1 MIKYVLFDLDGTL
14 TDPGEGITNSIVYA
28 LDKFGIS
35 VSDKK
40 DLYKFIGP
48 PLYDSFVKYYG
59 FSHENANLAIT
70 YYREYF
76 APKGLYENTVYKGI
90 EDMLGFLA
98 DKGVKLI
105 VATSKP
111 EKYAREILAH
121 FALDR
126 YFDDIIGATM
136 DEKRNTKDAV
146 IAYAI
151 EKCKIVPQNA
161 IMVGDRLHDV
171 LGAKANGMRSIGVLY
186 GFGSYKELSDAGAD
200 MIVKDVEQLKKTLSE
215 LKGQT

>member
-1 MIKYVLFDLDGTL
+1 MPKSILFDLDGTL

-59 FSHENANLAIT
+59 FSHENANLAIS

-111 EKYAREILAH
+111 EKYARAIIAH

-215 LKGQT
+215 LKG

>member
-1 MIKYVLFDLDGTL
+1 MIKHVLFDLDGTL
-14 TDPGEGITNSIVYA
+14 TDPAEGITNSIVYA
-28 LDKFGIS
+28 LNKFGIS
-35 VSDKK
+35 VWDKR

-48 PLYDSFVKYYG
+48 PLSDSFVKYYG

-76 APKGLYENTVYKGI
+76 APNGLYENTVYKGI

-111 EKYAREILAH
+111 ERYAREILAH

-126 YFDDIIGATM
+126 YFDDIVGATM

-151 EKCKIVPQNA
+151 EKCKIDPKKA

-171 LGAKANGMRSIGVLY
+171 LGAKENGIRSVGVLY
-186 GFGSYKELSDAGAD
+186 GFGSYDELSNAGAD
-200 MIVKDVEQLKKTLSE
+200 MIVGDVEQLKNTLSE
-215 LKGQT
+215 LKG

>member
-1 MIKYVLFDLDGTL
+1 MIEYVLFDLDGTL

-48 PLYDSFVKYYG
+48 PLYDSFVKYCG

-98 DKGVKLI
+98 EKGVKLI

-111 EKYAREILAH
+111 EKYARAIIAH

-215 LKGQT
+215 LKG

>member
-14 TDPGEGITNSIVYA
+14 TDPAEGITNSIVYA
-28 LDKFGIS
+28 LKKFGIS

-40 DLYKFIGP
+40 ELYKFIGP
-48 PLYDSFVKYYG
+48 PLYDSFVRYYG
-59 FSHENANLAIT
+59 FTPKDANLAIT

-76 APKGLYENTVYKGI
+76 APKGLYENTVYEGI
-90 EDMLGFLA
+90 EDALIHL
-98 DKGVKLI
+98 KTQNVKLI

-111 EKYAREILAH
+111 EKFAREILAH

-146 IAYAI
+146 IAYAV
-151 EKCKIVPQNA
+151 EKCNIDTENA
-161 IMVGDRLHDV
+161 VMVGDRLHDV
-171 LGAKANGMRSIGVLY
+171 LGAKANGIRSIGVLY
-186 GFGSYKELSDAGAD
+186 GFGSYDELTDAGAD
-200 MIVKDVEQLKKTLSE
+200 IIVENVANLINVLTDLISV
-215 LKGQT
+215 

>member
-1 MIKYVLFDLDGTL
+1 MIEYVLFDLDGTL
-14 TDPGEGITNSIVYA
+14 TDPAEGITNSIVYA
-28 LDKFGIS
+28 LNKFGVS
-35 VSDKK
+35 VCDKK
-40 DLYKFIGP
+40 ELYKFIGP

-76 APKGLYENTVYKGI
+76 APKGLYENTVYEGI
-90 EDMLGFLA
+90 EDALIHL
-98 DKGVKLI
+98 KTQNVKLI

-111 EKYAREILAH
+111 EKFAREILVH

-146 IAYAI
+146 IAYAV
-151 EKCKIVPQNA
+151 EKCSIDTANA
-161 IMVGDRLHDV
+161 VMVGDRLHDV
-171 LGAKANGMRSIGVLY
+171 LGAKANGIRSIGVLY
-186 GFGSYKELSDAGAD
+186 GFGSYDELADAGAD
-200 MIVKDVEQLKKTLSE
+200 IIVNDVAQLKNVLTDLISM
-215 LKGQT
+215 

>member
-1 MIKYVLFDLDGTL
+1 MIEYVLFDLDGTL
-14 TDPGEGITNSIVYA
+14 TDPAEGITNSIVYA
-28 LDKFGIS
+28 LNKFGIS
-35 VSDKK
+35 VRYKR

-90 EDMLGFLA
+90 EDMLVFLA

-111 EKYAREILAH
+111 ERYAREILAH

-126 YFDDIIGATM
+126 YFDDIVGATM

-151 EKCKIVPQNA
+151 EKCKIDPKKA

-171 LGAKANGMRSIGVLY
+171 LGAKENGIRSVGVLY
-186 GFGSYKELSDAGAD
+186 GFGSYDELSNAGAD
-200 MIVKDVEQLKKTLSE
+200 MIVGDVEQLKNTLSE
-215 LKGQT
+215 LKG

>member
-1 MIKYVLFDLDGTL
+1 MIKYILFALDGTL
-14 TDPGEGITNSIVYA
+14 TDPAEGITNSLAYA
-28 LDKFGIS
+28 LNEFDIS

-48 PLYDSFVKYYG
+48 PLYDSFVRYYG
-59 FSHENANLAIT
+59 FSHEDANLAVA

-76 APKGLYENTVYKGI
+76 SPKGLYENTVYEGI
-90 EDMLGFLA
+90 EDALLHL
-98 DKGVKLI
+98 KNQNVKLI

-111 EKYAREILAH
+111 EKFAREILAH

-146 IAYAI
+146 IAYAV
-151 EKCKIVPQNA
+151 EKCSIDTAYAV
-161 IMVGDRLHDV
+161 MVGDRLHDV
-171 LGAKANGMRSIGVLY
+171 LGAKANGIRSIGVLY
-186 GFGSYKELSDAGAD
+186 GFGSYDELTDAGAD
-200 MIVKDVEQLKKTLSE
+200 IIVENVAQLKNVLTDLISI
-215 LKGQT
+215 

>member
-1 MIKYVLFDLDGTL
+1 MIEYVLFDLDGTL

-48 PLYDSFVKYYG
+48 PLYDSFVKYCG

-98 DKGVKLI
+98 EKGVKLI

-111 EKYAREILAH
+111 EKYARAIIAH

-136 DEKRNTKDAV
+136 DEKRNTKDAF

-215 LKGQT
+215 LKG

>member
-215 LKGQT
+215 LKG